1 MAASG
6 QKHPKILGGKD
17 RVLKYEALLIG
28 RRRGNVKR
36 LPRSTWAIDA
46 ALVCVFAKVAI
57 ALGLGWVLLPG
68 HLSAT
73 APKNFD
79 PLPLKQVADIRMP
92 GPAVRFDYQSLDISS
107 GRLYIAHMKRQSTG
121 GLRHQEA

>member
-1 MAASG
+1 M
-6 QKHPKILGGKD
+6 
-17 RVLKYEALLIG
+17 LKYEALLIG
-28 RRRGNVKR
+28 RRGGNARKR
-36 LPRSTWAIDA
+36 LPRLRWSIDA
-46 ALVCVFAKVAI
+46 ALVYVFVTVAI
-57 ALGLGWVLLPG
+57 ALGLGWVLMPG